1 MTAHDAN
8 SGGSRWVLWLP
19 GLIVALGAAAATAH
33 GLFEVA
39 VAARVPTP
47 IAWIY
52 PLITDGL
59 AVVAYTATAR
69 LTGSARGYAW
79 AVVVLSAGLSGL
91 AQAVFLASDVPPAAL
106 GAVAGEV
113 GGLAVPGA
121 LRFGI
126 GAWPAIAAALAAHLL
141 HLLAADPNP
150 TRSTTA
156 SSAAHGGRSDVQP
169 PVQSSA
175 VSVQH
180 VPLNSSE
187 HRSTRSISDPDAL
200 TAPLPVLESAPGRT
214 PERDELNDADAVVT
228 PFIGRAERSPIR
240 GAETPARDR
249 ALAAAARLAARN
261 GALPTVSEVEAEAG
275 VSRGTAATVL
285 KTLRDHP
292 HPSPHPRG
300 TAAHTPDTNHDTEHE
315 DIQP

>member
-1 MTAHDAN
+1 
-8 SGGSRWVLWLP
+8 VLWLP

-69 LTGSARGYAW
+69 LAGSARGYAW

-91 AQAVFLASDVPPAAL
+91 AQAVFLASDVPTPG
-106 GAVAGEV
+106 GAGDATA
-113 GGLAVPGA
+113 GLAVSGA

-141 HLLAADPNP
+141 HLLAAAP
-150 TRSTTA
+150 TAARAPAAEEQRSV
-156 SSAAHGGRSDVQP
+156 VQHP
-169 PVQSSA
+169 TEGST
-175 VSVQH
+175 VSVQQ

-187 HRSTRSISDPDAL
+187 ARSTRSVDKPEAL
-200 TAPLPVLESAPGRT
+200 TAPLPILEPAPAPQPAPGRG
-214 PERDELNDADAVVT
+214 DAVVT
-228 PFIGRAERSPIR
+228 PFIGRLERTERPGGRSAES
-240 GAETPARDR
+240 PARDR
-249 ALAAAARLAARN
+249 ALAAAARLTART
-261 GALPTVSEVEAEAG
+261 GALPTVSELETEAQ
-275 VSRGTAATVL
+275 VSRGTAAAVL
-285 KTLRDHP
+285 KTLREDDP
-292 HPSPHPRG
+292 APATRRSPAPDG
-300 TAAHTPDTNHDTEHE
+300 TQHLSTDEHE
-315 DIQP
+315 DAQP

>member
-1 MTAHDAN
+1 MTAPHHTHEHDR
-8 SGGSRWVLWLP
+8 GGRWVLWLP

-39 VAARVPTP
+39 VAARVPTS

-91 AQAVFLASDVPPAAL
+91 AQAVFLASDVPAPG
-106 GAVAGEV
+106 GAGDATA
-113 GGLAVPGA
+113 GLAVSGA

-141 HLLAADPNP
+141 HLLAAAP
-150 TRSTTA
+150 TAARAPAAEEQRS
-156 SSAAHGGRSDVQP
+156 
-169 PVQSSA
+169 PVQHPPRGSA
-175 VSVQH
+175 VTVQQ

-187 HRSTRSISDPDAL
+187 GCSTRSIDEPEAL
-200 TAPLPVLESAPGRT
+200 TAPLPVLEPAPEHDAEPGRS
-214 PERDELNDADAVVT
+214 DAVVT
-228 PFIGRAERSPIR
+228 PFIGRTGRTERAGGR
-240 GAETPARDR
+240 GVESPARDR
-249 ALAAAARLAARN
+249 ALAAAARLTART
-261 GALPTVSEVEAEAG
+261 GALPTVSELETEAQ
-275 VSRGTAATVL
+275 VSRGTAAAVL
-285 KTLRDHP
+285 KTLREDDP
-292 HPSPHPRG
+292 TPTTRR
-300 TAAHTPDTNHDTEHE
+300 TAAPDGAHRPVTDDHKDA
-315 DIQP
+315 QP

>member
-1 MTAHDAN
+1 M
-8 SGGSRWVLWLP
+8 LWLP

-39 VAARVPTP
+39 VAARVPTS

-69 LTGSARGYAW
+69 LHGSARGYAW

-91 AQAVFLASDVPPAAL
+91 AQAVFLASDLPPAIPTE
-106 GAVAGEV
+106 AVGEA

-141 HLLAADPNP
+141 HLLAADPDP
-150 TRSTTA
+150 TTSTTA
-156 SSAAHGGRSDVQP
+156 SPATAGGRSGVQS

-175 VSVQH
+175 VSVEQ
-180 VPLNSSE
+180 VPLNSSKQ
-187 HRSTRSISDPDAL
+187 RSTRSTGDPDAL
-200 TAPLPVLESAPGRT
+200 TAPLPVLESGLHRT
-214 PERDELNDADAVVT
+214 YELDELNDADAVVT
-228 PFIGRAERSPIR
+228 PFIGRAERSPTR
-240 GAETPARDR
+240 GAEAPARDR

-261 GALPTVSEVEAEAG
+261 GSLPTVSEVEAEAG

-300 TAAHTPDTNHDTEHE
+300 TAAHTPDRNYDTEHE
-315 DIQP
+315 DTEP

>member
-1 MTAHDAN
+1 MSTNTTDAN
-8 SGGSRWVLWLP
+8 GDEAGSRWVLWLP

-69 LTGSARGYAW
+69 LPGSARGYAW

-91 AQAVFLASDVPPAAL
+91 AQAVFLASDLPPVTPT
-106 GAVAGEV
+106 GVGEV

-141 HLLAADPNP
+141 HLLAAGPSP
-150 TRSTTA
+150 TTTA
-156 SSAAHGGRSDVQP
+156 SAAEERSGVQQP
-169 PVQSSA
+169 GEGSA
-175 VSVQH
+175 VSVEQ

-187 HRSTRSISDPDAL
+187 PRSHRSISDPDAL
-200 TAPLPVLESAPGRT
+200 TAPLPVLEPGPHRE
-214 PERDELNDADAVVT
+214 PPRDGLNDADAVVT
-228 PFIGRAERSPIR
+228 PFIGRAERPGGR
-240 GAETPARDR
+240 GVESPARDR

-285 KTLRDHP
+285 KALRDHP
-292 HPSPHPRG
+292 HPVLQPRSTA
-300 TAAHTPDTNHDTEHE
+300 TAAPDTAHDTEHE
-315 DIQP
+315 DTQP

>member
-1 MTAHDAN
+1 MTTHDA
-8 SGGSRWVLWLP
+8 STGGSRWVLWLP

-91 AQAVFLASDVPPAAL
+91 AQAVFLASDLPPV
-106 GAVAGEV
+106 GPAGVGEPG

-141 HLLAADPNP
+141 HLLAAAPD
-150 TRSTTA
+150 
-156 SSAAHGGRSDVQP
+156 SSATALAAEERSDVQP
-169 PVQSSA
+169 PVQGSA
-175 VSVQH
+175 VSVEQ
-180 VPLNSSE
+180 VLLNSSE
-187 HRSTRSISDPDAL
+187 HRSTRSTGDPEAL
-200 TAPLPVLESAPGRT
+200 TAPLPVLESGPHAEVPLDG
-214 PERDELNDADAVVT
+214 LNDADAVVT
-228 PFIGRAERSPIR
+228 PSIGRAERGPVR
-240 GAETPARDR
+240 GAESPARDR
-249 ALAAAARLAARN
+249 ALAAAARLAACH

-285 KTLRDHP
+285 KSLRDHP
-292 HPSPHPRG
+292 HPVLPPRS
-300 TAAHTPDTNHDTEHE
+300 AAAAAPDTAHATEHE
-315 DIQP
+315 DTQP

>member
-1 MTAHDAN
+1 MTRPHNGPEA
-8 SGGSRWVLWLP
+8 GGSRWVLWLP

-39 VAARVPTP
+39 VAAQVPTP

-91 AQAVFLASDVPPAAL
+91 AQAVFLASDVPTPSNG
-106 GAVAGEV
+106 GA
-113 GGLAVPGA
+113 GLAVSRA

-141 HLLAADPNP
+141 HLLATP
-150 TRSTTA
+150 TAPGA
-156 SSAAHGGRSDVQP
+156 SATDEQCSAVQP
-169 PVQSSA
+169 SAQGSA
-175 VSVQH
+175 VTVEQ

-187 HRSTRSISDPDAL
+187 GRSTRSTDEPEVL
-200 TAPLPVLESAPGRT
+200 TAPLPILEPGPELQSEPGRG
-214 PERDELNDADAVVT
+214 DAVVT
-228 PFIGRAERSPIR
+228 PFIGRLERTERPGGRAAES
-240 GAETPARDR
+240 PARDR
-249 ALAAAARLAARN
+249 ALAAAARLTARA
-261 GALPTVSEVEAEAG
+261 GALPTVSELETAAQ
-275 VSRGTAATVL
+275 VSRGTAAAVL
-285 KTLRDHP
+285 KTLREDDP
-292 HPSPHPRG
+292 APTTRR
-300 TAAHTPDTNHDTEHE
+300 TAVLDSTHHHSTDEHE
-315 DIQP
+315 DTQP

>member
-1 MTAHDAN
+1 MTAPHHTSEHD
-8 SGGSRWVLWLP
+8 GESRWVLWLP

-91 AQAVFLASDVPPAAL
+91 AQAVFLASDVPAP
-106 GAVAGEV
+106 GDAG
-113 GGLAVPGA
+113 GSPGLAVSGA

-141 HLLAADPNP
+141 HLLAAAP
-150 TRSTTA
+150 TRPRA
-156 SSAAHGGRSDVQP
+156 PAADEQR
-169 PVQSSA
+169 SA
-175 VSVQH
+175 VQH
-180 VPLNSSE
+180 PAQGSAVTVDQVPLNSSE
-187 HRSTRSISDPDAL
+187 HRSSRSTDEPDAL
-200 TAPLPVLESAPGRT
+200 TAPLPILEPAPEHQ
-214 PERDELNDADAVVT
+214 PEPDRGTAVVT
-228 PFIGRAERSPIR
+228 PFIGRSERTERVGGR
-240 GAETPARDR
+240 GAEAPARDR
-249 ALAAAARLAARN
+249 ALAAAARLTART
-261 GALPTVSEVEAEAG
+261 GALPTVSELESEAQ
-275 VSRGTAATVL
+275 VSRGTAAAVL
-285 KTLRDHP
+285 KTLREDDP
-292 HPSPHPRG
+292 ASTTRRSAVSNG
-300 TAAHTPDTNHDTEHE
+300 TQHLSTDEHE
-315 DIQP
+315 DS

>member
-1 MTAHDAN
+1 
-8 SGGSRWVLWLP
+8 VLWLP

-91 AQAVFLASDVPPAAL
+91 AQAVFLANDLPAPADA
-106 GAVAGEV
+106 GAGA
-113 GGLAVPGA
+113 GLAVSGE

-141 HLLAADPNP
+141 HLLAAAP
-150 TRSTTA
+150 TPRRVP
-156 SSAAHGGRSDVQP
+156 AAGEQR
-169 PVQSSA
+169 SA
-175 VSVQH
+175 VQHPAQGSSVTVEQ

-187 HRSTRSISDPDAL
+187 ARSTRSIDEPEAL
-200 TAPLPVLESAPGRT
+200 TAPLPILEPGPEPQPAPGRG
-214 PERDELNDADAVVT
+214 EAVVT
-228 PFIGRAERSPIR
+228 PFIGRLERTERPGGR
-240 GAETPARDR
+240 GAESPARDR
-249 ALAAAARLAARN
+249 ALAAAARLTART
-261 GALPTVSEVEAEAG
+261 GALPTVSELETEAQ
-275 VSRGTAATVL
+275 VSRGTAAAVL
-285 KTLRDHP
+285 KTLREDDP
-292 HPSPHPRG
+292 APATRRSAAPNG
-300 TAAHTPDTNHDTEHE
+300 TQHLSTDENE
-315 DIQP
+315 DAQP

>member
-1 MTAHDAN
+1 MSRPHNTGEH
-8 SGGSRWVLWLP
+8 GGGGRWVLWLP

-91 AQAVFLASDVPPAAL
+91 AQAVFLASDLPSPGGAGDAA
-106 GAVAGEV
+106 A
-113 GGLAVPGA
+113 GLAVSGG

-141 HLLAADPNP
+141 HLLAAAP
-150 TRSTTA
+150 T
-156 SSAAHGGRSDVQP
+156 AAPTEER
-169 PVQSSA
+169 SA
-175 VSVQH
+175 VQHQAQGSTVTVQQ
-180 VPLNSSE
+180 VPLNSPE
-187 HRSTRSISDPDAL
+187 GRSTCSVDEPEAL
-200 TAPLPVLESAPGRT
+200 TAPLPVLEPAPEPQPEPGRG
-214 PERDELNDADAVVT
+214 DAVVT
-228 PFIGRAERSPIR
+228 PFIGRLERTERPGGR
-240 GAETPARDR
+240 GAESPARDR
-249 ALAAAARLAARN
+249 ALAAAARLTARI
-261 GALPTVSEVEAEAG
+261 GALPTVSELETEAQ
-275 VSRGTAATVL
+275 VSRGTAAAVL
-285 KTLRDHP
+285 KTLREDDP
-292 HPSPHPRG
+292 VPTTRR
-300 TAAHTPDTNHDTEHE
+300 AAAPNGTEHLSTERHE
-315 DIQP
+315 DT

>member
-1 MTAHDAN
+1 MSTTTTNAN
-8 SGGSRWVLWLP
+8 GGGAGSRWVLWLP

-69 LTGSARGYAW
+69 LQGSARGYAW
-79 AVVVLSAGLSGL
+79 SVVVLSAGLSGL
-91 AQAVFLASDVPPAAL
+91 AQAVFLASDLPP
-106 GAVAGEV
+106 VAPAGVVGES

-150 TRSTTA
+150 MRSAPA
-156 SSAAHGGRSDVQP
+156 SPAAAVGRSGVQQ

-175 VSVQH
+175 VRVEQ
-180 VPLNSSE
+180 VRLNSSE
-187 HRSTRSISDPDAL
+187 QRSTRPTGDPDAL
-200 TAPLPVLESAPGRT
+200 TAPLPVLESGPGR
-214 PERDELNDADAVVT
+214 PVERDELNDADAVVT
-228 PFIGRAERSPIR
+228 PFIGRAERSPVR
-240 GAETPARDR
+240 GAEAPARDR
-249 ALAAAARLAARN
+249 ALAAAARLAART

-285 KTLRDHP
+285 KALRDHP
-292 HPSPHPRG
+292 QPVLQPRRRCG
-300 TAAHTPDTNHDTEHE
+300 TGYRP
-315 DIQP
+315 

>member
-1 MTAHDAN
+1 MTAPHTTSEHDR
-8 SGGSRWVLWLP
+8 GGQWVLWLP

-91 AQAVFLASDVPPAAL
+91 AQAVFLASDFPTPG
-106 GAVAGEV
+106 GAGNATA
-113 GGLAVPGA
+113 GLAVSGA

-141 HLLAADPNP
+141 HLLAAP
-150 TRSTTA
+150 TAARAPATEEQRSA
-156 SSAAHGGRSDVQP
+156 VQHP
-169 PVQSSA
+169 AQSSA
-175 VSVQH
+175 VSVQQ

-187 HRSTRSISDPDAL
+187 GRSTRSTGEPEAL
-200 TAPLPVLESAPGRT
+200 TAPLPVLEPAPAPQPEPGRG
-214 PERDELNDADAVVT
+214 DAVVT
-228 PFIGRAERSPIR
+228 PFIGRLERTEQPGGR
-240 GAETPARDR
+240 GTESPARDR
-249 ALAAAARLAARN
+249 ALAAAARLTART
-261 GALPTVSEVEAEAG
+261 GALPTVSELETEAQ
-275 VSRGTAATVL
+275 VSRGTAAAVL
-285 KTLRDHP
+285 KTLRDDDP
-292 HPSPHPRG
+292 APATRRSAAPDG
-300 TAAHTPDTNHDTEHE
+300 THRPVTDDHKDS
-315 DIQP
+315 QP

>member
-1 MTAHDAN
+1 MTAQDAN

-69 LTGSARGYAW
+69 LRGSARGYAW

-91 AQAVFLASDVPPAAL
+91 AQAVFLASDLPPVAPA

-150 TRSTTA
+150 TATAPAAEERS
-156 SSAAHGGRSDVQP
+156 RVQR

-175 VSVQH
+175 VSVEQ

-187 HRSTRSISDPDAL
+187 QRSTRSTGDPDAL
-200 TAPLPVLESAPGRT
+200 TAPLPVLESGPSG
-214 PERDELNDADAVVT
+214 PLEDDELNDADAVVT
-228 PFIGRAERSPIR
+228 PFIGRAERSPAR
-240 GAETPARDR
+240 GAEAPARDR

-285 KTLRDHP
+285 KTLRDDP

-300 TAAHTPDTNHDTEHE
+300 AAAHTPDTNHDTDNE
-315 DIQP
+315 DTQP